1 MDKKKLIGTI
11 IGVIMFA
18 ALIAGATFA
27 WLTIAASITNGNYTA
42 STKNFI
48 VNYTSGTA
56 VDTLNILST
65 PTTNDILVEE
75 GLITVSAY
83 KATGS
88 ADGILNLKF
97 ELTSESNEL
106 ITDGAVKYKVC
117 VGTCEG
123 ILTADGAIGE
133 GTTTLYTDTLP
144 DTETT
149 YNIYLW
155 LDASIVNSNHI
166 GKELSGYVFA
176 DAIQTD

>member
-11 IGVIMFA
+11 IGVMMFA

-27 WLTIAASITNGNYTA
+27 WLTIAATVTNGNYTA

-56 VDTLNILST
+56 VDTLNILSSPT
-65 PTTNDILVEE
+65 PNDIAVEE
-75 GLITVSAY
+75 GLITVTAY

-97 ELTSESNEL
+97 ELTSESNVL

-117 VGTCEG
+117 VGTCAG
-123 ILTADGAIGE
+123 TLTADGAIGA
-133 GTTTLYTDTLP
+133 GTTTLYSGVIP
-144 DTETT
+144 DTQTT

-155 LDASIVNSNHI
+155 LDASIIDSEHM
-166 GKELSGYVFA
+166 GKELAGYVFA

>member
-97 ELTSESNEL
+97 EL
-106 ITDGAVKYKVC
+106 KR
-117 VGTCEG
+117 
-123 ILTADGAIGE
+123 
-133 GTTTLYTDTLP
+133 
-144 DTETT
+144 
-149 YNIYLW
+149 
-155 LDASIVNSNHI
+155 
-166 GKELSGYVFA
+166 
-176 DAIQTD
+176 